1 MNVFPF
7 PVAARYKLLVSLVQK
22 TELALLTSWS
32 QGYAGAKFRKGFA
45 GYTGAYYQ
53 WWSLLPCAHRC
64 GLAVMEQGMY
74 SAVSEEPTW
83 QGLEQMSVSREDAGE
98 SDYGGVS
105 NEWYEE
111 EEDFHSDEDSDDAT
125 QEGVKVVNSG
135 DEIKIGINCE
145 EDIKSLDLVE
155 FSPHMIRHYDFPSCD
170 IAYLF
175 YSLYGKS
182 NGFSV
187 RKGLRQDRGLKM
199 EDRKREIRPETRCN
213 CRANFRVHIDI
224 VTGRWYATVFL
235 DEHTHDLLDSKYCGM
250 LPGHRKMSES
260 DITEM
265 NSLLEAGIGPTH
277 IYGHFALQHGGYDKI
292 GFRLKDIYNQIERQ
306 RRKQTSDAMAAMEY
320 LRGLSCDDNMMF
332 IEHTVDDEGRL
343 QHLFWTDGISKKS
356 YQVFGDVVAFDAT
369 YGKNKYLLPLE
380 PTAII
385 TDGDVTMRNA
395 IKIVFPNA
403 RHRLCAWHLQRNA
416 TANVKN
422 PQFTAEF
429 ERLMLGEYDIGQ
441 FGRRWD
447 ATVTKYGLQEHP
459 WVKKM
464 FDSRSKW
471 ATAYFRGNFFA
482 GFRTT
487 SRCES
492 LHAELGKYVHSRH
505 NLTDFLHHYH
515 RCLSHMRYKELAD
528 EFSCLH
534 GEAVMQ
540 TKFPSIERSTAKH
553 FTRRVF
559 GLFRAILEKAND
571 ITVCSCSELL
581 MYYTFTVT
589 KGSTMKE
596 WRVSFYPSS
605 FHFKCS
611 CMWMES
617 RGLPCEHIVAVLVHL
632 NIEEIPM
639 TLVLRRWTLGAL
651 GDGHRLSHYFPHNV
665 SGYSLI
671 NSNEEIIRDPTRAS
685 TKGRGSPSSSN
696 PSGTVRRRTHC
707 SYCKLSGHNRVTCP
721 KRAQDTQQSQDNH
734 EGSVSPSFE
743 GVV

>member
-1 MNVFPF
+1 
-7 PVAARYKLLVSLVQK
+7 
-22 TELALLTSWS
+22 
-32 QGYAGAKFRKGFA
+32 
-45 GYTGAYYQ
+45 
-53 WWSLLPCAHRC
+53 
-64 GLAVMEQGMY
+64 MEQGMY

-105 NEWYEE
+105 NERYEE

-155 FSPHMIRHYDFPSCD
+155 FNPHMIRHYDFPSCD

-175 YSLYGKS
+175 YSLYGKA
-182 NGFSV
+182 NGFNV
-187 RKGLRQDRGLKM
+187 RKGRILR
-199 EDRKREIRPETRCN
+199 N
-213 CRANFRVHIDI
+213 
-224 VTGRWYATVFL
+224 
-235 DEHTHDLLDSKYCGM
+235 SKYCGM

-265 NSLLEAGIGPTH
+265 NSLLKAGIGPAH

-306 RRKQTSDAMAAMEY
+306 RREQTSDAMAAMEY
-320 LRGLSCDDNMMF
+320 LRGLSCDDNMISTIF
-332 IEHTVDDEGRL
+332 AAAIVANEVEETYIWLL
-343 QHLFWTDGISKKS
+343 QQLARVMNDK
-356 YQVFGDVVAFDAT
+356 
-369 YGKNKYLLPLE
+369 E
-380 PTAII
+380 PTAMI
-385 TDGDVTMRNA
+385 TDGDVAMRNA

-447 ATVTKYGLQEHP
+447 AIVTKYGLQEHP

-471 ATAYFRGNFFA
+471 ATTYFRGNFFA

-515 RCLSHMRYKELAD
+515 RCLSHMR
-528 EFSCLH
+528 
-534 GEAVMQ
+534 
-540 TKFPSIERSTAKH
+540 
-553 FTRRVF
+553 
-559 GLFRAILEKAND
+559 
-571 ITVCSCSELL
+571 
-581 MYYTFTVT
+581 
-589 KGSTMKE
+589 
-596 WRVSFYPSS
+596 
-605 FHFKCS
+605 
-611 CMWMES
+611 
-617 RGLPCEHIVAVLVHL
+617 
-632 NIEEIPM
+632 
-639 TLVLRRWTLGAL
+639 
-651 GDGHRLSHYFPHNV
+651 
-665 SGYSLI
+665 
-671 NSNEEIIRDPTRAS
+671 
-685 TKGRGSPSSSN
+685 
-696 PSGTVRRRTHC
+696 
-707 SYCKLSGHNRVTCP
+707 
-721 KRAQDTQQSQDNH
+721 
-734 EGSVSPSFE
+734 
-743 GVV
+743 